1 MLVTAAAAAGV
12 AVASTRFV
20 RTPPAAPVG
29 QQVFF
34 GHVKTLKRT
43 GARWLLRFDPAWF
56 LSGLTASRAKLEDTG
71 SSDVPNDNYRV
82 EEGHRLLTF
91 IVAPSARVTV
101 LVNEATK
108 GIVSKPITVSQSL
121 AFKPTSPRRWKS
133 AGDSRAT
140 IGARDMRPKV
150 LAQPSRS
157 ASTSWVSTSSQRVC
171 GSTSTTAVRPARR
184 MAGAAAESSR
194 PAREASA
201 RGFSVLPISCAR

>member
-1 MLVTAAAAAGV
+1 MVVTAAAAAGV

-91 IVAPSARVTV
+91 IVAPAARITV
-101 LVNEATK
+101 LANQDTK
-108 GIVSKPITVSQSL
+108 GIVSKPITVSQLAAIVAGKSSL
-121 AFKPTSPRRWKS
+121 KLFEPLESGVWIRVRI
-133 AGDSRAT
+133 DT
-140 IGARDMRPKV
+140 IQELD
-150 LAQPSRS
+150 Q
-157 ASTSWVSTSSQRVC
+157 QY
-171 GSTSTTAVRPARR
+171 
-184 MAGAAAESSR
+184 
-194 PAREASA
+194 
-201 RGFSVLPISCAR
+201 LP